1 MRIAVVGVG
10 AVGGFFGARLAAAG
24 EDVVFV
30 ARGAHGRALRT
41 GGLRLRS
48 PLGDLHLQPLRV
60 LVPGERSDRPVGL
73 VLVAVKMYDLSAAA
87 PAVAA
92 LVGPE
97 TLVLPIEN
105 GVEAGDI
112 LAPVVAPAEVAPAVA
127 YIGGHIEEPGV
138 IRHVGTTARLV
149 FGSPDG
155 RPDPRLEA
163 FAGACRRAGID
174 HVVSPAMA
182 VELWRKFV
190 FLAPFAAMTAL
201 ARVPAGG
208 LREDPGLWARTRALV
223 EEAAAVGR
231 ARAVPLPDGIVDDR
245 LALIRGLPAGMRS
258 SMLTD
263 LLAGRPL
270 ELEWLL
276 GAVVRLGEASGV
288 PVPESRAVLEALRA
302 TLAAGSPAQPEGGER
317 TSR

>member
-10 AVGGFFGARLAAAG
+10 AVGGYFGARLAAAG
-24 EDVVFV
+24 EDVLFV

-41 GGLRLRS
+41 VGLRLLS

-60 LVPGERSDRPVGL
+60 LAPGERSDRPVGL
-73 VLVAVKMYDLSAAA
+73 VLVAVKMYDLAATA

-97 TLVLPIEN
+97 TLVLPVEN

-112 LAPVVAPAEVAPAVA
+112 LAPVVAPATVAPAVA
-127 YIGGHIEEPGV
+127 YIGGHIESPGV

-155 RPDPRLEA
+155 RADPRLEA
-163 FAGACRRAGID
+163 FAAACRRAGID
-174 HVVSPAMA
+174 HVASPAMP

-208 LREDPGLWARTRALV
+208 LREDPTLWARTRALV

-231 ARAVPLPDGIVDDR
+231 ARGVPLPEDIVEDR

-263 LLAGRPL
+263 LLAGRRL

-276 GAVVRLGEASGV
+276 GAVVRSGEAAGV
-288 PVPESRAVLEALRA
+288 PVGESRAVLEALRA
-302 TLAAGSPAQPEGGER
+302 ALAAGSPAQLEGGER

>member
-10 AVGGFFGARLAAAG
+10 AVGGCFGARLAAAG

-60 LVPGERSDRPVGL
+60 LAPGERSDRPVGL
-73 VLVAVKMYDLSAAA
+73 VLVAVKMYDLTATA

-92 LVGPE
+92 LAGPK
-97 TLVLPIEN
+97 TLVLPVEN

-112 LAPVVAPAEVAPAVA
+112 LAPVVAPATVAPAVA
-127 YIGGHIEEPGV
+127 YIGGHIEAPGV

-163 FAGACRRAGID
+163 FAAACRRAGID
-174 HVVSPAMA
+174 HVASPAMP

-208 LREDPGLWARTRALV
+208 LREDPALWARTRALV

-231 ARAVPLPDGIVDDR
+231 ARGVPLPADIVEDR

-263 LLAGRPL
+263 LLAGRRL

-276 GAVVRLGEASGV
+276 GAVVRLGEAAGV

-302 TLAAGSPAQPEGGER
+302 AVAGAPAQREGGER

>member
-1 MRIAVVGVG
+1 MRIAIVGVG
-10 AVGGFFGARLAAAG
+10 AVGGYFGGRLAAAG
-24 EDVVFV
+24 EDVLFV

-41 GGLRLRS
+41 TGLELLS
-48 PLGDLHLQPLRV
+48 PRGDLHLYPLRV
-60 LVPGERSDRPVGL
+60 LHPGERSDRPVGL
-73 VLVAVKMYDLSAAA
+73 VLVAVKMYDLLAAG

-92 LVGPE
+92 LAGPD

-105 GVEAGDI
+105 GVEAGEI
-112 LAPVVAPAEVAPAVA
+112 LTPFVAPARVAPAVA
-127 YIGGHIEEPGV
+127 YIGGQVEAPGV

-149 FGSPDG
+149 FGPWNAGDEL
-155 RPDPRLEA
+155 RLA
-163 FAGACRRAGID
+163 PFAAACRRAGID

-208 LREDPGLWARTRALV
+208 LREDPVLWARTRALV

-231 ARAVPLPDGIVDDR
+231 ARGVPLPADLVEDR
-245 LALIRGLPAGMRS
+245 LALIRGLPASMRS

-263 LLAGRPL
+263 LLAGRRL
-270 ELEWLL
+270 ELDWLL
-276 GAVVRLGEASGV
+276 GAVVRLGETAGV
-288 PVPESRAVLEALRA
+288 PVPESRAVLAELRA
-302 TLAAGSPAQPEGGER
+302 ALGAAPDAQPEEGLR